1 MHRSSRIVLMLVL
14 ALNAQPGAAATLHCV
29 AVNDNVTCAGD
40 GAASCQT
47 IDGHSVCTS
56 GNGAVVQSFGAARPR
71 SDANHPG
78 GINPDMRDDPDD
90 ADDPP
95 PPPRPA
101 WRVPQPAGRGI
112 DGLPATRTPPGV
124 TAMSRLVP
132 ALLVLALASPAAAQ
146 DVGGLPL
153 APGVG
158 SGPTGLA
165 RLLPFVPPS
174 ISASDIQASLK
185 ATDHTAR
192 HQALVARTRGDAG
205 YLGGFSMGVPLSA
218 SVQKPVGG
226 PVWYGSGHRRH
237 DVRLADDPATGTPD
251 SAGLQ
256 QPLGQDPG
264 RSGRRGRPTVIVNNT
279 FDGPV
284 AITRG
289 NGNVVQQQSAS
300 GAGPIALQQVSSSQG
315 ALAGGAVN
323 TAASG
328 GNSARR
334 SGR

>member
-14 ALNAQPGAAATLHCV
+14 APERPARRGGHAALRRGERQCHLRRRRRRQLPDHRRPLGLHLRQWCRGAILRRRTAAQRRQ
-29 AVNDNVTCAGD
+29 
-40 GAASCQT
+40 S
-47 IDGHSVCTS
+47 S
-56 GNGAVVQSFGAARPR
+56 GRDQSRHARRPR
-71 SDANHPG
+71 RRG
-78 GINPDMRDDPDD
+78 
-90 ADDPP
+90 
-95 PPPRPA
+95 RPA
-101 WRVPQPAGRGI
+101 TARRALRGVCRSLRARGI
-112 DGLPATRTPPGV
+112 DGLPATRTPPGGD
-124 TAMSRLVP
+124 RHVP
-132 ALLVLALASPAAAQ
+132 PCSGSAGARSGFARRRAGCRGP
-146 DVGGLPL
+146 
-153 APGVG
+153 APGARRG
-158 SGPTGLA
+158 ERPDWALA

-315 ALAGGAVN
+315 RAGR
-323 TAASG
+323 AA
-328 GNSARR
+328 R
-334 SGR
+334 